1 MGVKVKP
8 KMSKKAA
15 MAAAAKGKPKPAS
28 KKAAK
33 LAKQKKQ
40 KPGKVQAIATVIPAI
55 DVDALNRDA
64 NANESKLQEMIPEHV
79 ACGAEIYNVMADHM
93 ERQLWKYGDTPYASK
108 EAFITHYAELAK
120 ISTRTLKAVM
130 SANKFLPGVTAET
143 KKRIGPR
150 KLKKVV
156 AAVKKH
162 RAKTGNP
169 EAEPPAEIIEAA
181 IEQPEAKFD
190 ETLRAAD
197 LAPESASTAHDAGG
211 ASTVH
216 GLEDNEFVNIKETH
230 ADPLLHQDKSEQPF
244 RRNKKQASGVVE
256 GAHGDAQQFSSVIEQ
271 AVAAQQ
277 LIEPELAK
285 IDALELIA
293 KQWLK
298 FPCVREDLQDMT
310 NEQAAEHLSG
320 GPKKGK
326 RK

>member
-1 MGVKVKP
+1 MRVKVKP

-15 MAAAAKGKPKPAS
+15 MAAAAKGKSKPAS

-33 LAKQKKQ
+33 PAKQKKQ
-40 KPGKVQAIATVIPAI
+40 KPEKVQAVATVIPAI

-64 NANESKLQEMIPEHV
+64 NANEAKLQEMIPEHV
-79 ACGAEIYNVMADHM
+79 ARGAEIYNVMADHM
-93 ERQLWKYGDTPYASK
+93 ERQLWKYGDKPYASK

-143 KKRIGPR
+143 KKKIGPR

-162 RAKTGNP
+162 RKKTGNP

-181 IEQPEAKFD
+181 IEQPESKFD
-190 ETLRAAD
+190 ETLRDAD
-197 LAPESASTAHDAGG
+197 LAPDVTPEEVPSEPLPFS
-211 ASTVH
+211 
-216 GLEDNEFVNIKETH
+216 EPKP
-230 ADPLLHQDKSEQPF
+230 DPLLHEETSEQPF
-244 RRNKKQASGVVE
+244 RKIKNRASGVIE
-256 GAHGDAQQFSSVIEQ
+256 GAHGDAQQFSSAVEQ
-271 AVAAQQ
+271 AVSAQQ
-277 LIEPELAK
+277 IIEPELSK
-285 IDALELIA
+285 VEALELIA

-310 NEQAAEHLSG
+310 NEQAAEHLG
-320 GPKKGK
+320 GPKKKKGGK
-326 RK
+326 K